1 MKKICENPKIKLRTL
16 IRKSHSKWNVD
27 LTKTK
32 AARVKQQALDEINGT
47 YGEQY
52 RRIHDY
58 AAELLK
64 ELHSVQTTIGLDG
77 CFIKAPYEGQL
88 LTAIGWDHND
98 KILSIAY
105 AIEAETKD
113 TWTWFLSN
121 LCDNLGVDKIRRCTF
136 MSDQQ
141 KKKILKY
148 SAENDDVEGCNG
160 NIYVQERERRMKEIQ
175 MVDQGAYNH
184 FMEIPAKYWNK
195 SRDKYEVSSS
205 QANRDKFVVDLKNH
219 ECSCRKFQLTGY
231 PCEHVMSCIRKMC
244 LDVKNYVNYVDCY
257 QHVIYPM
264 NGPNLWDRTQNDDV
278 LPPVFKKPI
287 GRPKLSR
294 NKTGDESC
302 NNGPLSKL
310 SRDHNATPEAKKSA
324 RTTRILN
331 PSKNAAKTTTKAT
344 IKLQPKRKSNT

>member
-32 AARVKQQALDEINGT
+32 AARVKQQALDEIN
-47 YGEQY
+47 
-52 RRIHDY
+52 
-58 AAELLK
+58 
-64 ELHSVQTTIGLDG
+64 
-77 CFIKAPYEGQL
+77 
-88 LTAIGWDHND
+88 
-98 KILSIAY
+98 
-105 AIEAETKD
+105 
-113 TWTWFLSN
+113 
-121 LCDNLGVDKIRRCTF
+121 
-136 MSDQQ
+136 
-141 KKKILKY
+141 
-148 SAENDDVEGCNG
+148 
-160 NIYVQERERRMKEIQ
+160 
-175 MVDQGAYNH
+175 
-184 FMEIPAKYWNK
+184 
-195 SRDKYEVSSS
+195 
-205 QANRDKFVVDLKNH
+205 
-219 ECSCRKFQLTGY
+219 GY